1 MMNFSL
7 RPFQFQGKYIYFTD
21 TKQNTV
27 IPNSTFTRIMY
38 STPIMTMTGIYLN
51 IQLCIKSVEKHFNN
65 YYFMFDPLQEHNK
78 QIIDRV
84 RLIETDIL
92 SKWST
97 TNNKK
102 QALNLSN
109 QLETGNVSIWLSSD
123 SVDKK
128 QYHEFILK
136 ISGIWENEDQQEYGI
151 TYKFI

>member
-1 MMNFSL
+1 
-7 RPFQFQGKYIYFTD
+7 
-21 TKQNTV
+21 
-27 IPNSTFTRIMY
+27 
-38 STPIMTMTGIYLN
+38 
-51 IQLCIKSVEKHFNN
+51 
-65 YYFMFDPLQEHNK
+65 MFDPLQEHNK